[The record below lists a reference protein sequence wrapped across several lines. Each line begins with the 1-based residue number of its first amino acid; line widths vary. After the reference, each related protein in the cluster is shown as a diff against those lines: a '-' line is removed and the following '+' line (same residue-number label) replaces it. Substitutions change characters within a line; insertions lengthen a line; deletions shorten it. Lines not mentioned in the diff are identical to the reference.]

1 MNLKCLHVLLVTLP
15 FILFLLLNGC
25 ATTEPASK
33 AIQPSPEEIS
43 KEIKLTEF
51 ILGPG
56 DTVEITV
63 YRHDDLKKTSQID
76 TSGKITFPLVGDIQA
91 GGLSIFQLR
100 DMIRDGLSEYIKEPQ
115 VSVSVTAV
123 KSQKVYVLGEVG
135 KPGVF
140 AFSTPMS
147 AIEAISSAGGFT
159 LDAKEQSVM
168 VIRGDRDNPQLIK
181 LNLESA
187 LKEGNVAQNMQL
199 QGGDIVFV
207 PATYIAD
214 VSRFAVYLTKIL
226 MPISLFTRDV
236 IWVTE

>member
-1 MNLKCLHVLLVTLP
+1 MSLKNLHVLLVTLTS
-15 FILFLLLNGC
+15 ILFLLLNGC
-25 ATTEPASK
+25 ATTEPALQ
-33 AIQPSPEEIS
+33 AIQPPSEEIS

-56 DTVEITV
+56 DKVEITV

-76 TSGKITFPLVGDIQA
+76 TSGKITFPLVGDVQA

-100 DMIRDGLSEYIKEPQ
+100 DKIRDGLSEYIIDPQ

-123 KSQKVYVLGEVG
+123 QSQKVYVLGEVG

-159 LDAKEQSVM
+159 LDANEESVM
-168 VIRGDRDNPQLIK
+168 VIRGDKDNPQLVK
-181 LNLESA
+181 LDLKST
-187 LKEGNVAQNMQL
+187 LKEGNVAQNIQL

-207 PATYIAD
+207 PSTTIAD
-214 VSRFAVYLTKIL
+214 VSRFAVYLSKML
-226 MPISLFTRDV
+226 WPISLFTRDV
-236 IWVTE
+236 VWVTE